1 MKCEIIIDSA
11 LEEKIVIYAKENS
24 VLIEDIKQMVE
35 KSSIGLVGYNEK
47 EMVTLNPLDIY
58 CVTIIDNKVFAICE
72 NEKLQL
78 KERLYSL
85 EERLPE
91 TFIKINKS
99 TLANIQKIER
109 FDASISGTLKILF
122 KNGYVDYV
130 SRRQLKTIKKR
141 LGI

>member
-1 MKCEIIIDSA
+1 MKCEIIIDSNA
-11 LEEKIVIYAKENS
+11 EEKVVIYAKENS

-35 KSSIGLVGYNEK
+35 KSNIGLVGYNEK

-58 CVTIIDNKVFAICE
+58 CVTIIDNRVFAICE

>member
-58 CVTIIDNKVFAICE
+58 CVTIIDNRVFAICE

-85 EERLPE
+85 EEKLPE

-130 SRRQLKTIKKR
+130 SRRQLKTIKER

>member
-1 MKCEIIIDSA
+1 MKCEIIFDSNA
-11 LEEKIVIYAKENS
+11 EEKVVIYARENS
-24 VLIEDIKQMVE
+24 ALIEDIKQLAE
-35 KSSIGLVGYNEK
+35 KGNLGLVGYNEK
-47 EMVTLNPLDIY
+47 EMVTLNPFEIY
-58 CVTIIDNKVFAICE
+58 CVTVMDNKIFAICE
-72 NEKLQL
+72 DESLQL

-85 EERLPE
+85 EEKLPE

-109 FDASISGTLKILF
+109 FDASISGTLKIMF

-130 SRRQLKTIKKR
+130 SRRQLKTIKER

>member
-1 MKCEIIIDSA
+1 MKCEIIFDSNA
-11 LEEKIVIYAKENS
+11 EEKVVIYARENS
-24 VLIEDIKQMVE
+24 ALIEDIKQLAE
-35 KSSIGLVGYNEK
+35 KGNLGLVGYNEK
-47 EMVTLNPLDIY
+47 EMVTLNPFEIY
-58 CVTIIDNKVFAICE
+58 CVTVMDNKIFAICE
-72 NEKLQL
+72 DESLQL

-85 EERLPE
+85 EEKLPE

-130 SRRQLKTIKKR
+130 SRRQLKTIKER

>member
-72 NEKLQL
+72 NEKLKL

-130 SRRQLKTIKKR
+130 SRRQLKTIKER

>member
-1 MKCEIIIDSA
+1 MKCEIIFDSNA
-11 LEEKIVIYAKENS
+11 EEKVVIYARENS
-24 VLIEDIKQMVE
+24 ALIEDIKQLAE
-35 KSSIGLVGYNEK
+35 KGNLGLVGYNEK
-47 EMVTLNPLDIY
+47 EMVTLNPFEIY
-58 CVTIIDNKVFAICE
+58 CVTVMDNKIFAICE
-72 NEKLQL
+72 DESLQL
-78 KERLYSL
+78 KERLYCL
-85 EERLPE
+85 EEKLPE

-130 SRRQLKTIKKR
+130 SRRQLKTIKER

>member
-58 CVTIIDNKVFAICE
+58 CVTIIDNRVFAICE

-122 KNGYVDYV
+122 KNGYVAYV
-130 SRRQLKTIKKR
+130 SRRQLITIKER

>member
-58 CVTIIDNKVFAICE
+58 CVTIIDNRVFAICE

-130 SRRQLKTIKKR
+130 SRRQLKTIKER